1 MEEQDMAVSLRRRRV
16 WLGSL
21 SMLLGVGLGLL
32 VAWVQWSASSEPPP
46 PEPSEELLGGGGVYE
61 EGPKNM
67 QESLPTLLS
76 YWLVF
81 ASVGFLYGG
90 FRVFRKARRDER
102 IDSDR
107 ERARSTGLKP

>member
-1 MEEQDMAVSLRRRRV
+1 MEDEDMTVSLRRRRV
-16 WLGSL
+16 WLGCL
-21 SMLLGVGLGLL
+21 SMVLGVGLGIL
-32 VAWVQWSASSEPPP
+32 VAWVQWSGSSEPPP
-46 PEPSEELLGGGGVYE
+46 EQSEELIEGGVYE

-107 ERARSTGLKP
+107 RRWRSSDPKP

>member
-1 MEEQDMAVSLRRRRV
+1 MEDEDMTVSLRRRRI

-21 SMLLGVGLGLL
+21 SMILGVGLGIL
-32 VAWVQWSASSEPPP
+32 VAWIQLSASSEPPP
-46 PEPSEELLGGGGVYE
+46 PEHSEEIVEGGVYE

-107 ERARSTGLKP
+107 KRARSSGSKP